1 MVGSQT
7 TKKSFPYEAENNKKE
22 ARKKDHHKRKKEKK
36 KKRKKEEKKKKEKM
50 KLDRKLGSYAAVLA
64 VCVVVVLVV
73 VFGFLT
79 RTGNEELKELKE
91 LKGQEGPK
99 GPKGPNVRRLP
110 YAPVRVEAVIT
121 VAECERLIAR
131 ATGSLQR
138 SMTLGNVVS
147 DVRTSEQA
155 WVDTTDESVGDIVT
169 KIRTRTAQMTGI
181 FREDLFEQLQV
192 ARYEASQQYKP
203 HFDACIEQC
212 DRDKRERIP
221 RRATLLVYLTDD
233 FEEGSTHFP
242 AIDARVRPARGDGV
256 LFYNSDADT
265 GGEIP
270 DSIHAGEPV
279 RSGTKWIAN
288 CWVRYDP
295 TSRYL

>member
-1 MVGSQT
+1 VIAVIVAIAAIAAFAAFSAGSQQT
-7 TKKSFPYEAENNKKE
+7 
-22 ARKKDHHKRKKEKK
+22 
-36 KKRKKEEKKKKEKM
+36 
-50 KLDRKLGSYAAVLA
+50 
-64 VCVVVVLVV
+64 VVVAAAPEK
-73 VFGFLT
+73 
-79 RTGNEELKELKE
+79 NKAK
-91 LKGQEGPK
+91 
-99 GPKGPNVRRLP
+99 RLP
-110 YAPVRVEAVIT
+110 YAPVRVDAVIT
-121 VAECERLIAR
+121 PAECDRLIAR

-147 DVRTSEQA
+147 DVRTSEQT
-155 WVDTTDESVGDIVT
+155 WVDTDDASVGDIVT

-203 HFDACIEQC
+203 HFDACVEQC
-212 DRDKRERIP
+212 DGDKRERIP
-221 RRATLLVYLTDD
+221 RRATMLVYLTDD

-242 AIDARVRPARGDGV
+242 AIGARVRPVRGDGV

-295 TSRYL
+295 TSKYI

>member
-1 MVGSQT
+1 
-7 TKKSFPYEAENNKKE
+7 
-22 ARKKDHHKRKKEKK
+22 
-36 KKRKKEEKKKKEKM
+36 M
-50 KLDRKLGSYAAVLA
+50 KLDRKLGSYAAA
-64 VCVVVVLVV
+64 VAVVGVVVLVV

-79 RTGNEELKELKE
+79 RTGREEPKGPKELKEPKE
-91 LKGQEGPK
+91 LKGQEG
-99 GPKGPNVRRLP
+99 RRLP

-121 VAECERLIAR
+121 VSECERLIAR

-242 AIDARVRPARGDGV
+242 AIDARVRPVRGDGV

-270 DSIHAGEPV
+270 DSMHAGEPV

-295 TSRYL
+295 TSKYL

>member
-1 MVGSQT
+1 
-7 TKKSFPYEAENNKKE
+7 
-22 ARKKDHHKRKKEKK
+22 
-36 KKRKKEEKKKKEKM
+36 M
-50 KLDRKLGSYAAVLA
+50 KLDRKLGFVAV
-64 VCVVVVLVV
+64 VVVVVLVV
-73 VFGFLT
+73 VFGFLA
-79 RTGNEELKELKE
+79 RTGLEELKGPKE

-155 WVDTTDESVGDIVT
+155 WVDTTDASVGDIVT

-242 AIDARVRPARGDGV
+242 AIDARVRPVRGDGV

>member
-1 MVGSQT
+1 
-7 TKKSFPYEAENNKKE
+7 
-22 ARKKDHHKRKKEKK
+22 
-36 KKRKKEEKKKKEKM
+36 M
-50 KLDRKLGSYAAVLA
+50 KLDRRLGSYAAVLA

-79 RTGNEELKELKE
+79 RTGLEELKELKE
-91 LKGQEGPK
+91 LKGQEGPR
-99 GPKGPNVRRLP
+99 GPKEPNVRRLP

-242 AIDARVRPARGDGV
+242 AIDARVRPVRGDGV

>member
-1 MVGSQT
+1 MGSSLLSAST
-7 TKKSFPYEAENNKKE
+7 ASTASTSSLRSASTASTSSLRSASTASLRSAPLRSVLVIVVIVAIV
-22 ARKKDHHKRKKEKK
+22 AI
-36 KKRKKEEKKKKEKM
+36 
-50 KLDRKLGSYAAVLA
+50 AAFA
-64 VCVVVVLVV
+64 TFRAASQKTAVVVAAP
-73 VFGFLT
+73 
-79 RTGNEELKELKE
+79 EQSKAK
-91 LKGQEGPK
+91 
-99 GPKGPNVRRLP
+99 RLP
-110 YAPVRVEAVIT
+110 YAPVRVDAVIT
-121 VAECERLIAR
+121 PAECDRLIAR

-155 WVDTTDESVGDIVT
+155 WVDTDDASVGDIVT

-181 FREDLFEQLQV
+181 FRDDLFEQLQV

-203 HFDACIEQC
+203 HFDACVEQC

-221 RRATLLVYLTDD
+221 RRATMLVYLTDD

-242 AIDARVRPARGDGV
+242 AIGARVRPVRGDGV

-295 TSRYL
+295 TSKYI

>member
-1 MVGSQT
+1 
-7 TKKSFPYEAENNKKE
+7 
-22 ARKKDHHKRKKEKK
+22 
-36 KKRKKEEKKKKEKM
+36 M
-50 KLDRKLGSYAAVLA
+50 KLDRRLGSYAAVLA

-73 VFGFLT
+73 VFGFLA
-79 RTGNEELKELKE
+79 RTGREP
-91 LKGQEGPK
+91 KGQEGPK
-99 GPKGPNVRRLP
+99 EVKGPNVRRLP

-155 WVDTTDESVGDIVT
+155 WVDTTDASVGDIVT

-242 AIDARVRPARGDGV
+242 AIDARVRPVRGDGV

>member
-1 MVGSQT
+1 
-7 TKKSFPYEAENNKKE
+7 
-22 ARKKDHHKRKKEKK
+22 
-36 KKRKKEEKKKKEKM
+36 M
-50 KLDRKLGSYAAVLA
+50 KLDRKLGFVAAV
-64 VCVVVVLVV
+64 VVVVLVV
-73 VFGFLT
+73 VFGLLT
-79 RTGNEELKELKE
+79 RTGNEEPNELKGPRGPKGQE
-91 LKGQEGPK
+91 GQEGPK
-99 GPKGPNVRRLP
+99 GPKEVKGPEGRRLP

-155 WVDTTDESVGDIVT
+155 WVDTTDASVGDIVT

-242 AIDARVRPARGDGV
+242 SIDARVRPVRGDGV

>member
-1 MVGSQT
+1 
-7 TKKSFPYEAENNKKE
+7 
-22 ARKKDHHKRKKEKK
+22 
-36 KKRKKEEKKKKEKM
+36 M
-50 KLDRKLGSYAAVLA
+50 KLDRKLVSYAAA
-64 VCVVVVLVV
+64 VAVVAVVVLVV
-73 VFGFLT
+73 VFGFLA
-79 RTGNEELKELKE
+79 RTGLEEQKGPRGPRGPKE
-91 LKGQEGPK
+91 LKGQEG
-99 GPKGPNVRRLP
+99 RRLP

-155 WVDTTDESVGDIVT
+155 WVDTTDASVGDIVT

-242 AIDARVRPARGDGV
+242 AIDARVRPVRGDGV